1 MSSQA
6 VFKAIS
12 DQTRRDIIGLLAS
25 SDMSLN
31 EVVSNFTMTRPAVAK
46 HLGVLRESGLVNVTA
61 RGRERI
67 HSLCPEALK
76 TVAEWLNY
84 YSRFWDDKLD
94 SLKLAVEADDE

>member
-1 MSSQA
+1 MTSQA

-12 DQTRRDIIGLLAS
+12 DQTRRDIIGLLAL
-25 SDMSLN
+25 SDMNLN
-31 EVVSNFTMTRPAVAK
+31 EVASNFTMTRPAVAK
-46 HLGVLRESGLVNVTA
+46 HLGVLRHSGLVKVTA

-67 HSLCPEALK
+67 HSLRPEALK
-76 TVAEWLNY
+76 SVAEWLSY